1 MSRRVRIYLANIA
14 VFLDAFMI
22 RHAHRIPGVVS
33 GGVFYRDH
41 LPFFSVVMW
50 AAPVSANELNT
61 PIFPQ
66 LISAR
71 ATKSDS
77 SGVLTVSR
85 LLTSTPPPPIV
96 PSAPVVLVSALV
108 SRPRC

>member
-50 AAPVSANELNT
+50 AAPEAYVLHV
-61 PIFPQ
+61 
-66 LISAR
+66 AR
-71 ATKSDS
+71 
-77 SGVLTVSR
+77 LE
-85 LLTSTPPPPIV
+85 
-96 PSAPVVLVSALV
+96 VVLD
-108 SRPRC
+108 RR